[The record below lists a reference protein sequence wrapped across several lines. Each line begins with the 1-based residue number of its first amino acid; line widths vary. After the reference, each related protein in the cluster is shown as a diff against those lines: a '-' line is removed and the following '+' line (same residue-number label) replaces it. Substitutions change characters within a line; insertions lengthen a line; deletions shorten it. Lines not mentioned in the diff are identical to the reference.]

1 MNMGDGVLP
10 PFGDATGPLVGDAE
24 VVTAF
29 LRGDT
34 AGHSELLHVEGSVL
48 VAGFDLPLVMR
59 IGPDTVL
66 VRGAIPVYAGD
77 ATRLVEDVLESE
89 GLTLLDEE
97 TLLATAVAV
106 QWLAERASTWDLWGR
121 DIDEAFARLRE
132 TAVSDPFGTPITE

>member
-1 MNMGDGVLP
+1 MGDGLLP
-10 PFGDATGPLVGDAE
+10 PFGDAGGPLVGDAE

-29 LRGDT
+29 LRGET
-34 AGHSELLHVEGSVL
+34 AVHSEVLHVEGSVL

-66 VRGAIPVYAGD
+66 VRSQVPDDAAAIKRA
-77 ATRLVEDVLESE
+77 VEEILREE

-106 QWLAERASTWDLWGR
+106 QWLAERASMWDLWGR
-121 DIDEAFARLRE
+121 DIDESFARLRAA
-132 TAVSDPFGTPITE
+132 AVSDPFGSPIGE

>member
-1 MNMGDGVLP
+1 MTMGDGLLP
-10 PFGDATGPLVGDAE
+10 PFGESSGPLVADTE
-24 VVTAF
+24 VVSAF
-29 LRGDT
+29 VRGES
-34 AGHSELLHVEGSVL
+34 AGHSGLFHVEGSVL

-59 IGPDTVL
+59 IGPDTML
-66 VRGAIPVYAGD
+66 VRRAIPDDAGD
-77 ATRLVEDVLESE
+77 AKRLVEEVLESE

>member
-1 MNMGDGVLP
+1 MNMGDGILP

-66 VRGAIPVYAGD
+66 VRSKVPDDAAGAKQA
-77 ATRLVEDVLESE
+77 VEDVLKDE

-106 QWLAERASTWDLWGR
+106 QWLAERASSWDLWGR
-121 DIDEAFARLRE
+121 DIDESFARLRA
-132 TAVSDPFGTPITE
+132 TAVSDPFGSPIGE